1 MHNTML
7 FFTENGKC
15 FWLKVYE
22 IPEGTKASKGRAIQ
36 NLINI
41 EPDDNVKAYIN
52 VKKLSDPDYVR
63 NNFIILSTKKGIIKK
78 TSLEAYSRPR
88 QNGVIAITVKD
99 GDQLLEACLTNGN
112 CNVLLAAKVG
122 KAIRFPEKLVRPIGR
137 TGSGVR
143 GISINPSDEVVGMV
157 CVNENEPLD
166 ILVVSE
172 KGYGK
177 RSEIDDYRTTNR
189 GGKGVKTIN
198 ITEKTGKLIAM
209 KGVTDNDDLMIIT
222 KNGITIRLSVS
233 QVRVAGRATQ
243 GVRLINLRN
252 GDSIA
257 AVTKVESSEE
267 ELSDIEDIEII
278 DVQEDNENQE

>member
-1 MHNTML
+1 M
-7 FFTENGKC
+7 
-15 FWLKVYE
+15 YE

-41 EPDDNVKAYIN
+41 EPEDKVMAYIN
-52 VKKLSDPDYVR
+52 VKKFTDTEYMR
-63 NNFIILSTKKGIIKK
+63 NNFIILGTKKGIIKK

-88 QNGVIAITVKD
+88 QNGVIAITVRE
-99 GDQLLEACLTNGN
+99 GDQLLEACLTNGT
-112 CNVLLAAKVG
+112 CEVLLAAKEG

-143 GISINPSDEVVGMV
+143 GISLGASDEVIGMV
-157 CVNENEPLD
+157 CVEKNESME

-177 RSEIDDYRTTNR
+177 RSDLDDYRVTNR

-198 ITEKTGKLIAM
+198 ITEKTGKLIAI
-209 KGVTDNDDLMIIT
+209 KGVNDTNDLMII
-222 KNGITIRLSVS
+222 NRSGITIRLSVDK
-233 QVRVAGRATQ
+233 VRLAGRATQ

-257 AVTKVESSEE
+257 AVAKVQKDEE
-267 ELSDIEDIEII
+267 EDTIQGETDSFVDETSQDIITE
-278 DVQEDNENQE
+278 